1 MNSGSGE
8 RSARAAASQWSNR
21 ADAAEEAVVSRHVR
35 RLWSLPGTALGV
47 VGWPAV
53 RRERLFFTWHY
64 WWQAHLI
71 DTAVDAAE
79 RDATT
84 RRRRRVVRLARTHRI
99 RNITGWTNNYF
110 DDMAWLGLSLERAER
125 HLYVDHRSAIATLV
139 DELVDAWQPDHGGGI
154 PWRRHDNFFN
164 APANGPA
171 ALLLARTGKVY
182 RAQEMADWI
191 HDSLL
196 DPETGLVFDGIRD
209 GVHER
214 AIYSYCQGVTLGLET
229 ELAVQLDD
237 PRHRRRVHALVAAVD
252 DHLTERSVVTGG
264 GGGDGGLFN
273 GILARYL
280 AMVATTLPVV
290 DSEDVRARNAAARIV
305 LASAEAAWENRL
317 QVEELPVFGR
327 DWSRQARLPG
337 LGRSIARSTGGS
349 VRESSV
355 PERDMSVQLGG
366 WMLMEAAYAVAA
378 SRS

>member
-1 MNSGSGE
+1 MKV
-8 RSARAAASQWSNR
+8 ARTVVGAAAGRAVWRVMNTAAGQRSDGVEAARWSER
-21 ADAAEEAVVSRHVR
+21 ADAAEGAIVSRHIR
-35 RLWSLPGTALGV
+35 RLWALPGTALGV

-53 RRERLFFTWHY
+53 RRERLFLSWHY

-71 DTAVDAAE
+71 DAAVDAAE
-79 RDATT
+79 RDT
-84 RRRRRVVRLARTHRI
+84 
-99 RNITGWTNNYF
+99 
-110 DDMAWLGLSLERAER
+110 
-125 HLYVDHRSAIATLV
+125 
-139 DELVDAWQPDHGGGI
+139 
-154 PWRRHDNFFN
+154 FFN

-182 RAQEMADWI
+182 RAEEMADWI
-191 HDSLL
+191 HDVLL
-196 DPETGLVFDGIRD
+196 DPETGLVLDGIRD

-229 ELAVQLDD
+229 ELALQLDD
-237 PRHRRRVHALVAAVD
+237 SRHRRRVHALVAAVD

-290 DSEDVRARNAAARIV
+290 DRDDIRARNVAARIV

-337 LGRSIARSTGGS
+337 LGTSVARFAGGT
-349 VRESSV
+349 VRESAV
-355 PERDMSVQLGG
+355 AERDMSVQLGG